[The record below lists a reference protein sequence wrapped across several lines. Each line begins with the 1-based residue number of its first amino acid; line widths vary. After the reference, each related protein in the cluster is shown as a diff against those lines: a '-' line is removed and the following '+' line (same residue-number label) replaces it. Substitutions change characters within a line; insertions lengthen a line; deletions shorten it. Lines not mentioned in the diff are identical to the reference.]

1 MSNSTLNVA
10 LPSLIR
16 HCAALPKGA
25 ASIAGLALCA
35 ALLAACGG
43 GGGGD
48 GSAPAPIA
56 FAIPPSTQFKGA
68 LVNLATGA
76 GALAGDW
83 SAATCTDNRQKNWVR
98 SFLNE
103 NYLFYREAPLISIDP
118 NTYTGTVENL
128 FGDYTVRGVPA
139 KDRFSFVLTQADA
152 DGTFQTGSTTDVGFK
167 LRRDSSV
174 VDGSGRG
181 IIRIAYVEPNGPAA
195 AAGFARGMVL
205 ASVDGVAT
213 AFSLPIAQFNKLF
226 NSVSGTSSTVGVQDT
241 INGPIR
247 FLTVA
252 TAAFST
258 TPLLLDRVLPGTTT
272 GYLAFNSFASPI
284 GEKQLADAFQRFAAA
299 GATELVVDL
308 RYNGGGYIDIASEL
322 GYMVAGQIQTS
333 GKIFESLVYN
343 DKRTSS
349 NNSIPFASTIT
360 GFFGNPTTPGVSFA
374 ALNLRRVY
382 VLSTGSTCSASESFI
397 SGLRGIDVEVIQ
409 IGGTTCGK
417 PYGFSQTNNCTLSY
431 FALEFEGRNNK
442 GVVTSVTG
450 ITPTCAAN
458 DDFNHALGDPAE
470 RLLATALSYQAS
482 GACVVIAAA
491 QPSPLALSLGSAQ
504 RLGLAPQNGSVPNVD
519 MEFMAKPAESAKLYR
534 GAK

>member
-1 MSNSTLNVA
+1 MLTHNLNTVLYFVPRLLA
-10 LPSLIR
+10 
-16 HCAALPKGA
+16 AALNRVATLTGM
-25 ASIAGLALCA
+25 ALCA

-442 GVVTSVTG
+442 GVVTPVTG

-458 DDFNHALGDPAE
+458 DDFNHALGDPVE

-504 RLGLAPQNGSVPNVD
+504 RLGLAPQNGSVPNAD

>member
-1 MSNSTLNVA
+1 MRVVRTAGMVWIVA
-10 LPSLIR
+10 LAMTPLAWGQEWTRFRGPNGSGVSDAKGIP
-16 HCAALPKGA
+16 ASWTEKDYQWKVELPASGHSSPVIWGDKIFLSGA
-25 ASIAGLALCA
+25 IDATAERKI
-35 ALLAACGG
+35 
-43 GGGGD
+43 
-48 GSAPAPIA
+48 
-56 FAIPPSTQFKGA
+56 FAISVKDGK
-68 LVNLATGA
+68 NLWTK
-76 GALAGDW
+76 
-83 SAATCTDNRQKNWVR
+83 S
-98 SFLNE
+98 
-103 NYLFYREAPLISIDP
+103 YP
-118 NTYTGTVENL
+118 
-128 FGDYTVRGVPA
+128 
-139 KDRFSFVLTQADA
+139 
-152 DGTFQTGSTTDVGFK
+152 
-167 LRRDSSV
+167 SV
-174 VDGSGRG
+174 VHKKHG
-181 IIRIAYVEPNGPAA
+181 
-195 AAGFARGMVL
+195 L
-205 ASVDGVAT
+205 
-213 AFSLPIAQFNKLF
+213 
-226 NSVSGTSSTVGVQDT
+226 
-241 INGPIR
+241 
-247 FLTVA
+247 
-252 TAAFST
+252 
-258 TPLLLDRVLPGTTT
+258 
-272 GYLAFNSFASPI
+272 NSFASPI

-360 GFFGNPTTPGVSFA
+360 GFFGNSPVGQPFA

-442 GVVTSVTG
+442 GVVTPVTG

-470 RLLATALSYQAS
+470 RLLATALKYQAT
-482 GACVVIAAA
+482 GACVAIAAA
-491 QPSPLALSLGSAQ
+491 PPLPLALSLSSAQ
-504 RLGLAPQNGSVPNVD
+504 RLGLAPQIGNALNAD